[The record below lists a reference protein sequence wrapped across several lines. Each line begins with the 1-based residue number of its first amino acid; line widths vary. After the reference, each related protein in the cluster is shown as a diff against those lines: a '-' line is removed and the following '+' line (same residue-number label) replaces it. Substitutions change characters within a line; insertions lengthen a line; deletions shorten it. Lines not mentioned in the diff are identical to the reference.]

1 MQKMKFSIK
10 DFFIKPDQIRGF
22 LQIWPHLLKK
32 SFMENFIFCAM
43 YHQAGVFEYVCYCI
57 QGCYNNNQ
65 IIPCKGR
72 VESQTSCPKIA
83 NFAMK
88 KGSPLE
94 TAFKYENLCRI
105 CYEQKSRL
113 WYFQCNHDI

>member
-1 MQKMKFSIK
+1 
-10 DFFIKPDQIRGF
+10 
-22 LQIWPHLLKK
+22 
-32 SFMENFIFCAM
+32 M
-43 YHQAGVFEYVCYCI
+43 YHQAGVFEYGCYCN
-57 QGCYNNNQ
+57 QGCYNNNR

-105 CYEQKSRL
+105 CYEQKTRLL
-113 WYFQCNHDI
+113 WYFQCNHDIYKGRHNL